1 MTHDEAYNQIAS
13 AMKYLSTSLA
23 DKDGVINATIR
34 VKFLRDPQTQEL
46 TRCACEQSF
55 QIHSA

>member
-1 MTHDEAYNQIAS
+1 MTHDEAFNQITS
-13 AMKYLSTSLA
+13 AMKYLSTSVA

-34 VKFLRDPQTQEL
+34 VKFWRDPQTKEM

-55 QIHSA
+55 QIHSS